1 MTRNFD
7 QFCSRFLYES
17 VSDDEYLRLASDP
30 EKNREE
36 LQMMVNEA
44 AKAAGY
50 NVGPVFHITFKKS
63 DDDLF
68 YSFRVSHDPSKGYW
82 FSSKDITK
90 YIGGNRTLRVFLS
103 GETKR
108 LKNNNTELNL
118 KKMFRMYPQ
127 DIWNDAPSGIWEVQD
142 TEFGGLSYLVKNSN
156 QIKSADPVT
165 YDDSGNIITLSQR
178 FDSSKEDIR
187 Y

>member
-1 MTRNFD
+1 MTKNFD
-7 QFCSRFLYES
+7 KFCSRFLFES
-17 VSDDEYLRLASDP
+17 VNDDEYLILASDH

-36 LQMMVNEA
+36 LQRMVDEA
-44 AKAAGY
+44 AKMAGY
-50 NVGPVFHITFKKS
+50 SVGPVFHVTFKKS
-63 DDDLF
+63 DDPF

-90 YIGGNRTLRVFLS
+90 YIGGNRTLRLFLS
-103 GETKR
+103 GEPKR

-118 KKMFRMYPQ
+118 KKMFRLYPQ
-127 DIWNDAPSGIWEVQD
+127 DMWNDAPSGIWEVQD
-142 TEFGGLSYLVKNSN
+142 TEFGGLSYLVKSSY

-165 YDDSGNIITLSQR
+165 YDDNGNIIPLSQR
-178 FDSSKEDIR
+178 FDSSKDDIR